1 MLNLKKT
8 YWLKKNCF
16 LLFLG
21 LSTIALVMGCKGIK
35 RNNSTF
41 KKVDAGNDT
50 ITQYNFMQNVTSK
63 YNILYNANLML
74 DKEREAIANT
84 NTHNFQIRQTV
95 FDEPTA
101 QGDSHIMMDSLI
113 QKAYKVVNT
122 KQESRY
128 VNNAYFIIGK
138 ANYYKGS
145 YYTALE
151 FFNQLIRSSGE
162 QIDFV
167 SMGYAWKSRALLQIG
182 KEEQAKLMVDS
193 AFATLSEEKEVRTFV
208 NAAKANYLIR
218 NGEELEAIPYLEY
231 ALESNSDLSN
241 KRRWMFLL
249 AQLYRDNGQAEQ
261 ALQYFQQISRSNVPY
276 DMAFEA
282 SLQTA
287 FLKGNRYSSIEDR
300 VKPLKRMLR
309 EGKNDGY
316 QDQILFQIGDIYYAD
331 GKINEALVAYNKS
344 LNEPKK
350 NNYQTTETYLKLGD
364 HYLEQRKYHL
374 AQLYYDSVAIV
385 LPADYTDVNKIRRKL
400 GYMSEITK
408 LYAEVAWQDTLL
420 QLAALNES
428 DLESVLN
435 AYANVALQA
444 KKLEIE
450 KAQLAKAKSKNKKN
464 TSQNVNTALMAFNTP
479 TNSLATNSD
488 KTFYFNNQDELVL
501 GQSSFR
507 RRWGNRQLKDNWRY
521 EADNSAAVKVA
532 QNSTVETDFV
542 KEDDAE
548 LDEVLFISTA
558 KSKYS
563 SEIPTQ
569 KEAYE
574 ASHKKVHDNLIV
586 IGNIYRDYTKD
597 NIDAIHVYEEFL
609 RRYPNTEA
617 GAEIYYSLYR
627 MYDGLDQAKSLDYK
641 TRLIALYPQ
650 SLHAQV
656 ALDPSYM
663 DKIKRDKNILDR
675 VFEKLFTLYANGD
688 HATVIT
694 EADKDLKERF
704 ENTGLVAQV
713 EYLRAL
719 AVGRVGRVGDFT
731 EALND
736 IVAKYPTDSLV
747 VPLAK
752 ENLTFIEQHPN
763 YFTNRVNAL
772 QDIDK
777 SRIAFIDEPHMTA
790 WPNLG
795 INGDYRTGTAIVQEK
810 PKPKEEIKIAK
821 VEPEIEQVVNI
832 ESAVEKEE
840 KKEEV
845 VIAKVELAIKEE
857 PKKEGL
863 IKTEEKVAVAELS
876 QEEVAE
882 TEPQRT
888 LAGISD
894 VTTEGKISAST
905 QVNTNVSLG
914 QINRPLGQVNIDLG
928 PNDYRDKKL
937 FPDTATYYFTI
948 NVMDAKLNMAPSRYG
963 IGQFNRTRYAQ
974 LSISHQLKMVNGE
987 NQLIFIGPFN
997 TFEEVKGYESKIL
1010 PMMHEIMKVPVEI
1023 YNTFVITKEVFPSLT
1038 DGVQI
1043 RNYHQTY
1050 SEQ

>member
-1 MLNLKKT
+1 MKKI
-8 YWLKKNCF
+8 CF

-21 LSTIALVMGCKGIK
+21 LTTSAFVMGCKGIK
-35 RNNSTF
+35 KNNSTF
-41 KKVDAGNDT
+41 QKADAEDDT
-50 ITQYNFMQNVTSK
+50 IVRYNFMQNVTTK

-74 DKEREAIANT
+74 EKERDAIANT
-84 NTHNFQIRQTV
+84 KKHNYQIRQTV
-95 FDEPTA
+95 FDEPAA
-101 QGDSHIMMDSLI
+101 QGDSHVMMDSLVK
-113 QKAYKVVNT
+113 KAYKVVNT
-122 KQESRY
+122 KQESKY
-128 VNNAYFIIGK
+128 VNEAYFIIGK
-138 ANYYKGS
+138 TNYYKGS

-151 FFNQLIRSSGE
+151 FFDQIIRNSGE
-162 QIDFV
+162 QVGFV
-167 SMGYAWKSRALLQIG
+167 PMGYAWKSRALLQIG

-193 AFATLSEEKEVRTFV
+193 AFATLSDEKDVRTFV
-208 NAAKANYLIR
+208 NASKANYLIR

-249 AQLYRDNGQAEQ
+249 AQLYRDNGQPEQ

-287 FLKGNRYSSIEDR
+287 FLKGNSYSSIEDR

-331 GKINEALVAYNKS
+331 GKIEEALAAYSKS
-344 LNEPKK
+344 LSEPKR

-364 HYLEQRKYHL
+364 HYFENGKYQL

-400 GYMSEITK
+400 GYMSEITR
-408 LYAEVAWQDTLL
+408 LYEEIAWQDTLL
-420 QLAALNES
+420 QLAGLNEP
-428 DLESVLN
+428 DLESVLEG
-435 AYANVALQA
+435 YADVALQA
-444 KKLEIE
+444 KKFEIE
-450 KAQLAKAKSKNKKN
+450 KAKQAKTTAKNKRN
-464 TSQNVNTALMAFNTP
+464 TSQNSNAALMAFNTP

-521 EADNSAAVKVA
+521 EADNSAAVKVT
-532 QNSTVETDFV
+532 QNVPVGPDLV
-542 KEDDAE
+542 KDDEIE
-548 LDEVLFISTA
+548 LDEALFVSA
-558 KSKYS
+558 VKSKYT
-563 SEIPTQ
+563 SEIPKE

-597 NIDAIHVYEEFL
+597 NIDAIKVYEEFL

-641 TRLIALYPQ
+641 TRLIALYPK
-650 SLHAQV
+650 SLHAQI

-663 DKIKRDKNILDR
+663 DKLKRDKNILDR
-675 VFEKLFTLYANGD
+675 VFEKLFTLYTNGD
-688 HATVIT
+688 HATVIS

-704 ENTGLVAQV
+704 ANTGLVAQV

-719 AVGRVGRVGDFT
+719 AIGRVGRVDDFT

-736 IVAKYPTDSLV
+736 IVAKYPADSLV

-752 ENLTFIEQHPN
+752 ENLAFIVQHPD
-763 YFTNRVNAL
+763 YFTHRVNAL

-777 SRIAFIDEPHMTA
+777 SRVAFIDEPHMTA
-790 WPNLG
+790 WPSLG
-795 INGDYRTGTAIVQEK
+795 IDGDYRTGTAIVQEI
-810 PKPKEEIKIAK
+810 PKPKEELLIAK
-821 VEPEIEQVVNI
+821 VEPKVEQLTNNEV
-832 ESAVEKEE
+832 AAKVEKE
-840 KKEEV
+840 K
-845 VIAKVELAIKEE
+845 IPAKVEVAIKDEIKNKE
-857 PKKEGL
+857 PEKETL
-863 IKTEEKVAVAELS
+863 LKIEEKAVSEELN
-876 QEEVAE
+876 QEVVVEIE
-882 TEPQRT
+882 EEERR
-888 LAGISD
+888 LAGLSGIAVD
-894 VTTEGKISAST
+894 GKITANT
-905 QVNTNVSLG
+905 QANTNVSLG

-963 IGQFNRTRYAQ
+963 VGQFNRTRYAQ
-974 LSISHQLKMVNGE
+974 SAINHQLKMVNGE

-1023 YNTFVITKEVFPSLT
+1023 YNTFVITKDVFPSLT

-1043 RNYHQTY
+1043 KNYHQTY

>member
-1 MLNLKKT
+1 MKKT
-8 YWLKKNCF
+8 CF
-16 LLFLG
+16 LLSLAISVTAF
-21 LSTIALVMGCKGIK
+21 VVGCKSVK
-35 RNNSTF
+35 RSNTAF
-41 KKVDAGNDT
+41 QKVDAGNDT
-50 ITQYNFMQNVTSK
+50 TAQYNFMQNVTSK
-63 YNILYNANLML
+63 YNILYHANLML
-74 DKEREAIANT
+74 EKERDVIANIK
-84 NTHNFQIRQTV
+84 THNYQIRQTV

-101 QGDSHIMMDSLI
+101 QGDSHILMDSLI

-122 KQESRY
+122 KQDSRY
-128 VNNAYFIIGK
+128 INDAYFIIGK

-145 YYTALE
+145 YYAALE
-151 FFNQLIRSSGE
+151 FFNHLIRNSGE
-162 QIDFV
+162 QVDFV
-167 SMGYAWKSRALLQIG
+167 PLAYAWKSRALLQIG

-193 AFATLSEEKEVRTFV
+193 AFATLSEEKDVRTFV
-208 NAAKANYLIR
+208 NAAKANYLMR
-218 NGEELEAIPYLEY
+218 SGEELEAIPYLEY
-231 ALESNSDLSN
+231 ALESNSNLSN
-241 KRRWMFLL
+241 KRRWMFVL
-249 AQLYRDNGQAEQ
+249 AQLYRDNGQSEH
-261 ALQYFQQISRSNVPY
+261 ALQYFQRISRSNVPY
-276 DMAFEA
+276 EMAFEA

-287 FLKGNRYSSIEDR
+287 FLKGNRSSSIEDR
-300 VKPLKRMLR
+300 IKPLKRMLR

-331 GKINEALVAYNKS
+331 GKIEEALVSYNKS
-344 LNEPKK
+344 LSEPKR

-364 HYLEQRKYHL
+364 HYFKGSKYHL
-374 AQLYYDSVAIV
+374 AQLYYDSVAMV
-385 LPADYTDVNKIRRKL
+385 LPTDYTDVNKIRRKL
-400 GYMSEITK
+400 GYMSEITR
-408 LYAEVAWQDTLL
+408 LYTEIAWQDTLL
-420 QLAALNES
+420 QLAALPET
-428 DLESVLN
+428 DLESVLEE
-435 AYANVALQA
+435 YADVALRA

-450 KAQLAKAKSKNKKN
+450 KVTLAKAKSKSRKN
-464 TSQNVNTALMAFNTP
+464 TTQNINTSLMAFSAP

-521 EADNSAAVKVA
+521 EADNSAAVNLT
-532 QNSTVETDFV
+532 QNSPLGTDIV
-542 KEDDAE
+542 KNEDTE
-548 LDEVLFISTA
+548 LDEALFVSSV
-558 KSKYS
+558 KSRYR
-563 SEIPTQ
+563 SEIPIETA
-569 KEAYE
+569 AYE

-597 NIDAIHVYEEFL
+597 NMDAIKVYDEFL

-641 TRLIALYPQ
+641 TRLIALYPK

-675 VFEKLFTLYANGD
+675 VFEKLFILYANGD
-688 HATVIT
+688 HAAVIT

-713 EYLRAL
+713 EYIRAL
-719 AVGRVGRVGDFT
+719 AVGRVGRVEDFT
-731 EALND
+731 DALND
-736 IVAKYPTDSLV
+736 IIAKYPTDSLV

-752 ENLTFIEQHPN
+752 DNLTFIAQYPN

-790 WPNLG
+790 WPSLG
-795 INGDYRTGTAIVQEK
+795 IDGDYRTGTAIVQEK

-821 VEPEIEQVVNI
+821 VEPVIEQ
-832 ESAVEKEE
+832 AVSNGSVAVKEE
-840 KKEEV
+840 KKDA
-845 VIAKVELAIKEE
+845 VIAKAEVAVKEE
-857 PKKEGL
+857 
-863 IKTEEKVAVAELS
+863 
-876 QEEVAE
+876 
-882 TEPQRT
+882 RT
-888 LAGISD
+888 LAGLSGVITD
-894 VTTEGKISAST
+894 GKINAST
-905 QVNTNVSLG
+905 QVNTTVPIG
-914 QINRPLGQVNIDLG
+914 QINRPVGQVNIDLG

-937 FPDTATYYFTI
+937 FPDTATYYFTV

-974 LSISHQLKMVNGE
+974 LAINHQLKIVNGE

-997 TFEEVKGYESKIL
+997 TFDEVKAYESKIL
-1010 PMMHEIMKVPVEI
+1010 PMMHEIMKIPVEI
-1023 YNTFVITKEVFPSLT
+1023 YNTFVITKDMFPSLT

-1043 RNYHQTY
+1043 KNYHQNY